1 DAVYNQAAAH
11 FDDEELAQLLA
22 LILTIN
28 TWNRIALAT
37 AKRAGT
43 DER

>member
-1 DAVYNQAAAH
+1 MYERAATH
-11 FDDEELAQLLA
+11 FEEQELAQLLA

>member
-1 DAVYNQAAAH
+1 MYAQAAAR
-11 FDDEELAQLLA
+11 FDERELAQLLA
-22 LILTIN
+22 LIFTIN

-37 AKRAGT
+37 GKVAGT